1 VSRLMLPLVLVLRVL
16 SRWRSELAVW
26 LRRRGRVLVAS
37 LWQALV
43 LQGCSLC
50 FDKSVLDRP
59 HDLRWE
65 DGTLVQGA
73 RHGFFPSLEHAFH
86 GSAYAAVDQSVGVHE
101 RAVQA
106 FAEIDRVGSAYV
118 LHNRVQDVECGQLL
132 RRRCL
137 FVIVSITIYNKS
149 GKSAGWHVMLHN
161 IINDLVDGNLTVLMW
176 VSSVFEMT

>member
-1 VSRLMLPLVLVLRVL
+1 MSRLMLPLVLVLRVL

-59 HDLRWE
+59 NDLRWE

-73 RHGFFPSLEHAFH
+73 RHRFFPSLEHAFH

-106 FAEIDRVGSAYV
+106 FAEINRVGSANV
-118 LHNRVQDVECGQLL
+118 LHNRVQDVKCGQFL

-137 FVIVSITIYNKS
+137 LLLSVSVYNRS
-149 GKSAGWHVMLHN
+149 GKSAGMHVVLHRR
-161 IINDLVDGNLTVLMW
+161 IPKLIDWNLTVLIC